1 MIASLRI
8 VSFLA
13 GVVLMVFPS
22 LLFLQIGYGVD
33 ESPSYRVSIW
43 SLFPIGMGL
52 VLGGGLLL
60 AGLPKVVVGPAR
72 PVAQFIAGI
81 LIAVSSAT
89 FLFFVGFS
97 GSVTKIASPA
107 ILFLEA
113 VVFGVFVWPAV
124 KFRQASEGEA
134 Q

>member
-1 MIASLRI
+1 ML
-8 VSFLA
+8 
-13 GVVLMVFPS
+13 FPS
-22 LLFLQIGYGVD
+22 WALLHFAYGVD
-33 ESPSYRVSIW
+33 DSPSFQNWIW
-43 SLFPIGMGL
+43 FLVPIGMGL

-60 AGLPKVVVGPAR
+60 AGLPKIVVGSTR
-72 PVAQFIAGI
+72 PIAQAIAGI
-81 LIAVSSAT
+81 LIAISAAT

-113 VVFGVFVWPAV
+113 VIFGVFVWPAV
-124 KFRQASEGEA
+124 RFRQSPESGA